1 MIIEIHKTAHLTGN
15 KGVASESSCISDP
28 RTFAFVRISEI
39 VFPTT
44 ENSIEIHHVSAN
56 EDDSAASI
64 AFFCKY
70 GVVRDVAN
78 NSFVPSSI
86 PDGCKPI
93 HINLVARHGTR
104 SPTKKRM
111 KELDRLASHLDV
123 LLTDAKR
130 KVEEGHA
137 SLDKIPSWLWGWQS
151 PWKGK
156 KKGGELV
163 SIGEDELYHL
173 GVRIRERFPDLFDE
187 EYHPDT
193 YTIRATQVHRA
204 SASAV
209 AFGMGLFSGKGLLDL
224 GNIVHFLKSQEP
236 AVEKL
241 KEPVLDE
248 VASALVRRYQL
259 NFTRQEVASLWFL
272 CKQEASLLDK
282 TDQAC
287 GLFTPAEAFRFA
299 SYYRCHPKFFLAI
312 EGIMEY
318 VNVNVN
324 VNGLVIAIGILQ
336 LEWTDDLEGFILK
349 GYGESV
355 NYRMGLPLLEDV
367 VQSMEN
373 AIKAKEEYQTPGS
386 YEKARLRFAH
396 AETVVPF
403 SCLLGLFIDGSG
415 KLEHEQP
422 LEIPPS
428 PPLNRTWRGS
438 MVAPFAGNNML
449 VLYSCPAESK
459 SKYFLQVL
467 HNEVPVPL
475 PGCNYTDFCPFEVFK
490 ERVVN
495 PHLKHDYNSVCRV
508 KTEESVPG
516 TTRARPSF

>member
-1 MIIEIHKTAHLTGN
+1 MSLWVFDFKSC
-15 KGVASESSCISDP
+15 VSASLHSAASSRFIESSCLNLLLN
-28 RTFAFVRISEI
+28 V
-39 VFPTT
+39 PT
-44 ENSIEIHHVSAN
+44 EKHKSIEIHHGS

-64 AFFCKY
+64 ACFWDGNY
-70 GVVRDVAN
+70 AIIRLYVVRDFAN
-78 NSFVPSSI
+78 NNFVPSTI

-93 HINLVARHGTR
+93 HVNLVARHGTR

-111 KELDRLASHLDV
+111 KELDKLASRLDV
-123 LLTDAKR
+123 LLTEAKH
-130 KVEEGHA
+130 KAEEGHA
-137 SLDKIPSWLWGWQS
+137 SIDKIPSWLWGWQS
-151 PWKGK
+151 HWKGK

-163 SIGEDELYHL
+163 SIGEVELYHL

-187 EYHPDT
+187 EYHPDA

-209 AFGMGLFSGKGLLDL
+209 AFGMGLLSGKGSL
-224 GNIVHFLKSQEP
+224 GLGQ
-236 AVEKL
+236 
-241 KEPVLDE
+241 D
-248 VASALVRRYQL
+248 
-259 NFTRQEVASLWFL
+259 VASLWFL

-287 GLFTPAEAFRFA
+287 GLFTPAE
-299 SYYRCHPKFFLAI
+299 
-312 EGIMEY
+312 
-318 VNVNVN
+318 
-324 VNGLVIAIGILQ
+324 ILQ

-355 NYRMGLPLLEDV
+355 NYRMGLPLLQDV
-367 VQSMEN
+367 VQSMED

-396 AETVVPF
+396 AETLVPF
-403 SCLLGLFIDGSG
+403 SCLLGLFIEGSDFT
-415 KLEHEQP
+415 KIQHEQP
-422 LEIPPS
+422 LKIRPS

-449 VLYSCPAESK
+449 VLYSCPADSK

-475 PGCNYTDFCPFEVFK
+475 PGCDYTDFCPFEVFK

-516 TTRARPSF
+516 TSKFSKLFNFLFFQKDDD

>member
-1 MIIEIHKTAHLTGN
+1 MSVPMRMILLLPLLVFVSLLSHSFAEENFDVRKHLST
-15 KGVASESSCISDP
+15 VT
-28 RTFAFVRISEI
+28 R
-39 VFPTT
+39 
-44 ENSIEIHHVSAN
+44 
-56 EDDSAASI
+56 
-64 AFFCKY
+64 Y

-130 KVEEGHA
+130 KAEEGHA

-163 SIGEDELYHL
+163 SIGEDELYQL

-209 AFGMGLFSGKGLLDL
+209 AFGMGLFSGKGALGLGKHRAFSVISESRASDLLLRFFDTCETYKDYR
-224 GNIVHFLKSQEP
+224 KSQEP
-236 AVEKL
+236 TVEKL

-287 GLFTPAEAFRFA
+287 GLFTPAE
-299 SYYRCHPKFFLAI
+299 
-312 EGIMEY
+312 
-318 VNVNVN
+318 
-324 VNGLVIAIGILQ
+324 ILQ

-403 SCLLGLFIDGSG
+403 SCLLGLFIDGSDLT
-415 KLEHEQP
+415 KIQHEQP

-516 TTRARPSF
+516 TSKFSKLFNFLFFQNVDDRKHKLEL